1 MTKAVFRKNGHAL
14 YALCD
19 ASRDLLSA
27 LKDGKDVMVEV
38 RAARNPAHH
47 RKFFV
52 MLQKVIDA
60 GCWEY
65 DLDALLDWVKFRVGH
80 VNKVVVNGKLY
91 VTPKSIAFESMDQ
104 ASFQKFYERA
114 VYYLCAEIAGPE
126 LAAELAQIA
135 DGPYQDQRAA

>member
-1 MTKAVFRKNGHAL
+1 MKAVFRKNGHGL

-19 ASRDLLSA
+19 ASREA
-27 LKDGKDVMVEV
+27 LASIKDGRDVMVEV

-47 RKFFV
+47 RKFFA
-52 MLQKVIDA
+52 MLKKVIDA
-60 GCWEY
+60 GCWDY
-65 DLDALLDWVKFRVGH
+65 DQDALLDWVKFRVGH

-104 ASFQKFYERA
+104 PTFQKFYERA
-114 VYYLCAEIAGPE
+114 VYHLCAEIAVPD
-126 LAAELAQIA
+126 LAAELATMA